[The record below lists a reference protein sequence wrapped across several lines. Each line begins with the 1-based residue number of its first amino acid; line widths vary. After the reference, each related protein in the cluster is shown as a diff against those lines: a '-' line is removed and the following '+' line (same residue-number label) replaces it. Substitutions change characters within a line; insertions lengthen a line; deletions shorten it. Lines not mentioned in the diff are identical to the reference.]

1 MKIFGDVS
9 SMASFIAAAAV
20 AAATS
25 GNKNP
30 NNPGSNLL
38 PLPSM
43 NFQFNPAQLPGQA
56 ASLQQELIS
65 NPTSAQAAILAA
77 AYKYNTLYSNMQQPQ
92 AHLNPIQAN
101 LELLN
106 NLNNK
111 QQQQQQLQQSYTANL
126 AKYMSFCYNKPAEYI
141 QRLLA
146 EQATSSFSENSLLE
160 NSLAAQQAAAAA
172 VSLQYQNL
180 SNGSSGKSFRYHPYM
195 KASGN
200 EFKANQQPI
209 TVITNNSIAN
219 SPVYSPS
226 ESNSYKK
233 SSKQFMNSNRST
245 YSRSPSPVSSPL
257 SSPVAKSSNNNSSS
271 MSNRPSSVNNSISPS
286 SPAPT
291 SSDNNISPKS
301 SSK

>member
-20 AAATS
+20 AAA
-25 GNKNP
+25 NKN
-30 NNPGSNLL
+30 NSSANLL
-38 PLPSM
+38 ANM
-43 NFQFNPAQLPGQA
+43 NFQTTGAAPLHQDLMTNPA
-56 ASLQQELIS
+56 
-65 NPTSAQAAILAA
+65 SAQAAILAA

-92 AHLNPIQAN
+92 SHLNPIQAN
-101 LELLN
+101 LDLLN

-111 QQQQQQLQQSYTANL
+111 QQQQQQLQQNYTASL

-146 EQATSSFSENSLLE
+146 EQATMNDNSLLE
-160 NSLAAQQAAAAA
+160 NSLAAQQAAVAAA
-172 VSLQYQNL
+172 ASLQYQNIA
-180 SNGSSGKSFRYHPYM
+180 NSSSSSKNFRYHPYM
-195 KASGN
+195 KVGN
-200 EFKANQQPI
+200 GEFKANQQPI
-209 TVITNNSIAN
+209 TVITNNSGGSSVM
-219 SPVYSPS
+219 SPAYSPS
-226 ESNSYKK
+226 EFKK
-233 SSKQFMNSNRST
+233 SNKQFLNSNRSN

-257 SSPVAKSSNNNSSS
+257 SSPTQKSSNNNSISNN
-271 MSNRPSSVNNSISPS
+271 NRPSSVNNSISPA